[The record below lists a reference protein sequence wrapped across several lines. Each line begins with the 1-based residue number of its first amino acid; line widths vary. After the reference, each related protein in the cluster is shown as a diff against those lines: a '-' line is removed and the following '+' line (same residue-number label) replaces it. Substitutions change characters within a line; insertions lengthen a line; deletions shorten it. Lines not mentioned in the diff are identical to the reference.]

1 MEELLLIRRTREE
14 NQGLRIEDQEQ
25 WREYRDY
32 CWLEGVEK
40 RIKNKNGGWKE
51 IEGLLLIGGTT
62 EKNQG

>member
-51 IEGLLLIGGTT
+51 IEGLLLIGGTR

>member
-32 CWLEGVEK
+32 C
-40 RIKNKNGGWKE
+40 
-51 IEGLLLIGGTT
+51 
-62 EKNQG
+62 